1 MAKDIRSCVATTSC
15 RHAISETMAGRYEAP
30 KLSGVDNDLKA
41 AKLRAQNPELLDAG
55 KFMSLM
61 WDLVDSVLLYSST
74 VVETKKGP
82 R

>member
-1 MAKDIRSCVATTSC
+1 
-15 RHAISETMAGRYEAP
+15 MAGRYEAP